1 MWIVFTI
8 LFCLIAAV
16 LIFGI
21 TFHDELMDEEQ
32 RKQELAKVI
41 SIEAGKR
48 PKAKVHR
55 RVV

>member
-32 RKQELAKVI
+32 RKQRLAKVI

-48 PKAKVHR
+48 CTSKVDR